1 MPIRHSL
8 PHSLPRT
15 ISWHGTS
22 IRQARE
28 GRTADFAAADND
40 AVQLVLRDAEGNTY
54 GWLDK
59 SNTAGGY
66 EGKNAAVNWTKT
78 STKALGETY
87 WQTKFNATAFTDIK
101 VKSSMLYNYN
111 AYETYNVEYSLDGEK
126 WTKVGAIAMPGAK
139 AWTAGEFTL
148 PAEASNKAAVFVRWI
163 ADKTSSVKGT
173 TGTNDG
179 IALAQIYITGTAQ
192 LFNDGTA
199 PELKSKVPAIGA
211 TNASANGKIV
221 LTFDEKSETDRKR
234 QGNPQWSGVDRYRI
248 RQDNH
253 LCLQGV
259 ELRYRIY
266 LLRSRSWFSS
276 RLDRQC
282 HPERHH
288 RFRLHHQGEA
298 CSNQGSL

>member
-1 MPIRHSL
+1 MGLLS
-8 PHSLPRT
+8 
-15 ISWHGTS
+15 G
-22 IRQARE
+22 RQEKVAQQ
-28 GRTADFAAADND
+28 TLQQQTTTQI
-40 AVQLVLRDAEGNTY
+40 QLVLRDAEGNSY

-78 STKALGETY
+78 TTKALGETY

-148 PAEASNKAAVFVRWI
+148 PADANNQAAVYVRWI

-199 PELKSKVPAIGA
+199 PVLQSQVPAVGA

-221 LTFDEKSETDRKR
+221 LTFDEKVKLTDQR
-234 QGNPQWSGVDRYRI
+234 QGNPQWSEFDRYGI
-248 RQDNH
+248 WQDHH
-253 LCLQGV
+253 LCLQGF
-259 ELRYRIY
+259 ELCYRIH
-266 LLRSRSWFSS
+266 LRARCRFGS

-282 HPERHH
+282 HPERYHLQ
-288 RFRLHHQGEA
+288 LHHQGEA
-298 CSNQGSL
+298 CSNQGSV